1 MLLLIECIENAFK
14 TKTQLIIIA
23 IDYRKAYDS
32 VKREKMVEALKYYK
46 IDSDIIDSIV
56 EIYKQDE
63 TKVKIRED
71 LSVNFEVKNGIRQGC
86 T

>member
-1 MLLLIECIENAFK
+1 
-14 TKTQLIIIA
+14 
-23 IDYRKAYDS
+23 
-32 VKREKMVEALKYYK
+32 MVEALKYYK